1 MLVLDEMMVIGQP
14 KSYKVFGLESS
25 VRSCKG
31 GGEGCLPLMTDCA
44 LESSSLVRM
53 MMIIDNP
60 KFYKVLPLV
69 CLRASSVLNVREEPF
84 CLCLHYGLRP
94 LSVEK
99 SDREIAK
106 QKK

>member
-1 MLVLDEMMVIGQP
+1 M
-14 KSYKVFGLESS
+14 
-25 VRSCKG
+25 
-31 GGEGCLPLMTDCA
+31 PLMTYCA
-44 LESSSLVRM
+44 PEPNRM
-53 MMIIDNP
+53 MMIVDNP
-60 KFYKVLPLV
+60 KFYKVLLLV
-69 CLRASSVLNVREEPF
+69 RLRASSVLNVREEPF